1 MNSQKKHEPKS
12 ESDALWQRAV
22 FILVNSDFHF
32 IAHTRAHA
40 HAHAHTHTHTQVWS
54 SQPGWESTFTVSV
67 SDRYCQRKKNNTP
80 RTRVFFVKHD
90 HLVESYSYKIIISNL
105 DVYCVA
111 PIVVMFH
118 WSIATEI
125 NNDIIADMTRP
136 DCVIRVVLATSKLSI
151 GIDMASIKYN
161 NPPWSAYDK
170 RGISAGNRSGWKRGW
185 Q

>member
-1 MNSQKKHEPKS
+1 MTQKTPCTETKPQNPIKNRPRS
-12 ESDALWQRAV
+12 KAP
-22 FILVNSDFHF
+22 
-32 IAHTRAHA
+32 HTASPHC
-40 HAHAHTHTHTQVWS
+40 
-54 SQPGWESTFTVSV
+54 QP
-67 SDRYCQRKKNNTP
+67 KKNNTP

-90 HLVESYSYKIIISNL
+90 HLVESYSYIIIISNL
-105 DVYCVA
+105 NVYCVA
-111 PIVVMFH
+111 PFVVMFH

-170 RGISAGNRSGWKRGW
+170 RGLSAGHRSGW
-185 Q
+185 